1 MKKTDLFKQQ
11 AAESAVDFIEDG
23 MILGLGT
30 GSTTYFALKKISENL
45 KKGKLKNIEG
55 IPSSKK
61 TEKLAEKLK
70 IPLTNFEKVQTID
83 LVLDGADEVDSQLNL
98 IKGGGGALLREKI
111 IAQAAKRVIIMV
123 DESKLSDK
131 LGEKWVVPVEVLPFG
146 WKNEER
152 YLKSMARVV
161 SLRYNKRSSLY
172 KTDQKNYILDVNFGI
187 IEQPESLA
195 DKLNQRAGIV
205 EHGLFI
211 DLASDIFVAGEK
223 GITHLKRYN
232 LL

>member
-1 MKKTDLFKQQ
+1 MKKIDQFKQQ
-11 AAESAVDFIEDG
+11 AAEAAVDIIQDG
-23 MILGLGT
+23 MIVGLGT

-45 KKGKLKNIEG
+45 KKGKLNKILG
-55 IPSSKK
+55 VPSSSK
-61 TEKLAEKLK
+61 TERLANKLQ
-70 IPLTNFEKVQTID
+70 IPLTDFNQIESID

-131 LGEKWVVPVEVLPFG
+131 LGRNWPVPIEVLPFS
-146 WKNEER
+146 WKAEAN
-152 YLKSMARVV
+152 YLKSFNAVAA
-161 SLRYNKRSSLY
+161 LRYTKSKAIY

-187 IEQPESLA
+187 IKQPESLA
-195 DKLNQRAGIV
+195 EKLNQRAGII

-211 DLASDIFVAGEK
+211 DFASDILVAGQK
-223 GITHLKRYN
+223 GVTHLKRYN